1 MLRLKY
7 RQCSEKKQQN
17 NVKRNLRTRISFIT
31 FGKNMLFNGHDYQP
45 EVSIGKTFSLNKNS
59 TKMENVR
66 LYRRKRKKG
75 KQNKAALRNA
85 IINSFSTYIY
95 DCN

>member
-1 MLRLKY
+1 
-7 RQCSEKKQQN
+7 
-17 NVKRNLRTRISFIT
+17 
-31 FGKNMLFNGHDYQP
+31 MLFNGHDYQP

-75 KQNKAALRNA
+75 KQNKAALRND